1 VLLEPQSLVAGLST
15 CLRADRHRLAARL
28 RAAESRLHRH
38 QPSSEMLAVI
48 ADEIARSAEK
58 RAKRLANLPKP
69 TYPDPLP
76 VVEKRQVIADAI
88 AANQVIVLCG
98 ETGSGKTTQLPKIC
112 LDIGRGVD
120 GFIGH
125 TQPRRIA
132 ARSVA
137 TRIAQELNTPLGQ
150 AVGYKVR
157 FGDHSLPTS
166 YIKLM
171 TDGILLAETQG
182 DRLLEQYDT
191 IIIDEAHE
199 RSLNIDFL
207 LGYLH
212 QLLPKRP
219 DLKLIITSATI
230 DPLRFSK
237 HFHDAPIIEVSG
249 RTYPVEMRYRP
260 LISEDPEEEDIHQL
274 DGIIGA
280 VDELCREGPGDVLVF
295 LAGER
300 EIRETAEALR
310 KHHPPATE
318 ILPLYARLSAD
329 EQMRVFQ
336 PHGRR
341 RIVLA
346 TNVAET
352 SLTVPGIRYVVDPGQ
367 ARVSRYTPR
376 TKVQR
381 LPIEAI
387 SQASANQRSGR
398 CGRVEAGICIRL
410 YSQED
415 FASRPA
421 FTEPEILRTNLASVI
436 LQMKAAHLGEIQNF
450 PFVEPPDY
458 QQIKDGYQ
466 TLLEIGAVDERHELT
481 PIGKSL
487 ARLPIDPRLGRMI
500 LAASEEDC
508 LAEVL
513 VIAAALS
520 VQDPRDRPMDKQD
533 QADAAHG
540 RFRDEGSDF
549 VSFLKLW
556 RFFQKQQDHLSHSK
570 FRKMCRENFLSYT
583 RLREWQDIYHQLND
597 TVGELGI
604 KQSPWHGR
612 PARDLR
618 NGIGPNEERERP
630 GRAARATNDQSTEDE
645 FPIALRDSLHRALL
659 PGLLANIGTK
669 SDQAEYNG
677 TRGTKFFLFP
687 GSTLF
692 SRKPNW
698 VVAAELV
705 ETTRLYAR
713 TVGPIRPEWVE
724 RLATHLIHRTYF
736 EPHWQP
742 DTGHVAAYEKVTLYG
757 LTLVARRLIH
767 YGPIDPIR
775 SRQLFIQHCLV
786 EGDTRLDA
794 PFFRQNRKLIEEVQS
809 LEAKLRTRDVLV
821 DEQVRYDF
829 YDARIP
835 ADIYNVPLFEK
846 WRKQAERDDPKL
858 LHMTRRDLML
868 HGAEDATAER
878 FPDSLEINGQRFA
891 LSYKLDSAA
900 PDDGVTVTLPLPTL
914 TKLPTEPFDWL
925 VPGWLPEKI
934 TELMRTLPKPLRT
947 KFVPIPDTARAVAR
961 AMPFAYGPLIDRLS
975 QQLGKIAGTP
985 ISPRDFDQTD
995 LPKNMRM
1002 NFRIIDD
1009 QNREVATGRDLQA
1022 LRKQLGIAAAASFAT
1037 LSTGQFHR
1045 DGLVRWDFGDL
1056 PPNIEVRRGEAT
1068 LLGYPALVDQGESV
1082 SLRLLDSPEAQ
1093 ASSMR
1098 AGLRRLFM
1106 IQVASELK
1114 QLSRLIPDL
1123 DTLTLYYSTIG
1134 PAQQL
1139 KDDLVQAAADRAFFD
1154 GRSPME
1160 IRTQEDFARR
1170 AAEGWRRLSTAMR
1183 EIAQPVK
1190 AALAICADVNLRLQ
1204 KPLPPAMAD
1213 SVRDMT
1219 EQLRWLFAPHF
1230 ILRTPWPWLTHLPRF
1245 ARGIDVRLKKML
1257 DAGLARDVTALTEV
1271 RPHWRKYVQQA
1282 TADAEKGRRDPEL
1295 ETYRWM
1301 VEELRISLFAQEL
1314 KTSLPISPKRLDAQW
1329 AKISR

>member
-1 VLLEPQSLVAGLST
+1 MLAEPPVLLAQLST

-28 RAAESRLHRH
+28 RAAETRLHRN
-38 QPSSEMLAVI
+38 QPATEMLVAI
-48 ADEIARSAEK
+48 ADEIARSADK
-58 RAKRLANLPKP
+58 RARRLANLPKP

-76 VVEKRQVIADAI
+76 VVEKRQTIADAI

-157 FGDHSLPTS
+157 FGDHTLPTS
-166 YIKLM
+166 FIKLM

-182 DRLLEQYDT
+182 DRLLDQYDT

-237 HFHDAPIIEVSG
+237 HFNDAPIIEVSG
-249 RTYPVEMRYRP
+249 RTYPVETRYRP

-310 KHHPPATE
+310 NHHPPATE

-398 CGRVEAGICIRL
+398 CGRVEAGTCIRL

-436 LQMKAAHLGEIQNF
+436 LQMKALHLGEIQNF

-508 LAEVL
+508 LDEVL

-549 VSFLKLW
+549 VSLLKLW

-583 RLREWQDIYHQLND
+583 RLREWQDIYHQLHE
-597 TVGELGI
+597 TVGGLGI
-604 KQSPWHGR
+604 KHPPRTGR
-612 PARDLR
+612 FS
-618 NGIGPNEERERP
+618 
-630 GRAARATNDQSTEDE
+630 DQSSEDE
-645 FPIALRDSLHRALL
+645 FPTNLRDALHRALL

-677 TRGTKFFLFP
+677 TRGSKFFLFP

-757 LTLVARRLIH
+757 LVLVARRLIH

-835 ADIYNVPLFEK
+835 ADVYNVPLFEK
-846 WRKQAERDDPKL
+846 WRKQAERDDPKVL
-858 LHMTRRDLML
+858 LMTRRDLML

-878 FPDSLEINGQRFA
+878 FPDALEINGQRFP
-891 LSYKLDSAA
+891 LSYKLDSSA
-900 PDDGVTVTLPLPTL
+900 PDDGVTVTLPLPAL
-914 TKLPTEPFDWL
+914 NKLPTDPFDWL

-985 ISPRDFDQTD
+985 ISPRDFDPTD

-1002 NFRIIDD
+1002 NFRILDD
-1009 QNREVATGRDLQA
+1009 QSREVATGRDLQA

-1037 LSTGQFHR
+1037 LSTGEFHR
-1045 DGLVRWDFGDL
+1045 DGLLRWDFGDVPL
-1056 PPNIEVRRGEAT
+1056 HIEVRRGEAT
-1068 LLGYPALVDQGESV
+1068 LLGYPALVDQGQSV
-1082 SLRLLDSPEAQ
+1082 SLRLLDSAEAQ
-1093 ASSMR
+1093 QASMR

-1106 IQVASELK
+1106 LQLSSEIK
-1114 QLSRLIPDL
+1114 QLARLLPDL
-1123 DTLTLYYSTIG
+1123 DRLTLLYSTIG

-1139 KDDLVQAAADRAFFD
+1139 KTDLVEAIADRALLGD
-1154 GRSPME
+1154 LSPMQ
-1160 IRTQEDFARR
+1160 IRTQQHFAQR
-1170 AAEGWRRLSTAMR
+1170 AAEGWRRLSAAMH
-1183 EIAQPVK
+1183 EITEPVK
-1190 AALAICADVNLRLQ
+1190 AALEIYADVNVRLQ
-1204 KPLPPAMAD
+1204 KPLPPAMTD

-1230 ILRTPWPWLTHLPRF
+1230 VLRTPWSWLKHLPRF
-1245 ARGIDVRLKKML
+1245 ARGIDVRLKKIL
-1257 DAGLARDVTALTEV
+1257 DAGLARDLAAMAQV

-1282 TADAEKGRRDPEL
+1282 THDAETGRRDPEL

-1301 VEELRISLFAQEL
+1301 VEELRISLFAQDL

-1329 AKISR
+1329 VKVAR

>member
-1 VLLEPQSLVAGLST
+1 VLTEPLTLVSQLSR
-15 CLRADRHRLAARL
+15 CLWIDRRRFEARL
-28 RAAESRLHRH
+28 RAAETRLRRN
-38 QPSSEMLAVI
+38 QPANEVLAAI
-48 ADEIARSAEK
+48 AEEIGRSIGK
-58 RAKRLANLPKP
+58 RDRRLANLPRPK
-69 TYPDPLP
+69 YPDRLP
-76 VVEKRQVIADAI
+76 IVEKRQEIAEAI
-88 AANQVIVLCG
+88 VANQVLVLCG

-120 GFIGH
+120 GLIGH

-157 FGDHSLPTS
+157 FGDHTS
-166 YIKLM
+166 EGGYIKLM

-182 DRLLEQYDT
+182 DRRLEQYDT

-230 DPLRFSK
+230 DPQRFSK
-237 HFHDAPIIEVSG
+237 HFGDAKIIEVSG
-249 RTYPVEMRYRP
+249 RTYPVETRYRA
-260 LISEDPEEEDIHQL
+260 LVSEDSEEEDVHQL
-274 DGIIGA
+274 DGIAQA

-295 LAGER
+295 LSGER
-300 EIRETAEALR
+300 EIRETAEMLR

-367 ARVSRYTPR
+367 ARISRYTPR

-387 SQASANQRSGR
+387 SQASANQRKGR

-410 YSQED
+410 YSEED
-415 FASRPA
+415 FNGRPA
-421 FTEPEILRTNLASVI
+421 FTEPEIVRTNLASVI
-436 LQMKAAHLGEIQNF
+436 LQMKALHLGDIQKF

-466 TLLEIGAVDERHELT
+466 TLLELGAVDERHELT
-481 PIGKSL
+481 AIGKHL
-487 ARLPIDPRLGRMI
+487 AKLPVDPRVGRMV
-500 LAASEEDC
+500 LAATEEDC
-508 LAEVL
+508 LDDVL

-549 VSFLKLW
+549 VSLLKLW

-570 FRKMCRENFLSYT
+570 FRRMCRENFLSYT
-583 RLREWQDIYHQLND
+583 RLREWQDIHQQLHA
-597 TVGELGI
+597 TVRELGVT
-604 KQSPWHGR
+604 HGR
-612 PARDLR
+612 RARLSEHAT
-618 NGIGPNEERERP
+618 EE
-630 GRAARATNDQSTEDE
+630 E
-645 FPIALRDSLHRALL
+645 FPESVRDSIHRALL

-687 GSTLF
+687 GSSLF

-698 VVAAELV
+698 VMAAELV

-736 EPHWQP
+736 EPHWQAE
-742 DTGHVAAYEKVTLYG
+742 TGHVAAYEKVTLYG
-757 LTLVARRLIH
+757 LTLVAKRLIH

-775 SRQLFIQHCLV
+775 SRQLFIHHCLV
-786 EGDTRLDA
+786 EGDSRLDA

-829 YDARIP
+829 YDARVP
-835 ADIYNVPLFEK
+835 AGIFNVPLFEK
-846 WRKQAERDDPKL
+846 WRKQAEREDIKL
-858 LHMTRRDLML
+858 LVMTRRDLML

-878 FPDSLEINGQRFA
+878 FPDALEINGQRFP

-900 PDDGVTVTLPLPTL
+900 ADDGVTVTLPLAAL
-914 TKLPTEPFDWL
+914 NKLPTEPFEWL

-934 TELMRTLPKPLRT
+934 TELMRTLPKQVRT
-947 KFVPIPDTARAVAR
+947 RFVPIPDTARAVAR
-961 AMPFAYGPLIDRLS
+961 TIPFAYGPLIDRLA
-975 QQLGKIAGTP
+975 QQLGKLAGIA
-985 ISPRDFDQTD
+985 ISPRDFDQAD
-995 LPKNMRM
+995 LPPNMRM
-1002 NFRIIDD
+1002 NFRINDE
-1009 QNREVATGRDLQA
+1009 QNREVASGRDLIA
-1022 LRKQLGIAAAASFAT
+1022 IRKQLGVAAAASFASI
-1037 LSTGQFHR
+1037 STGQFHR
-1045 DGLVRWDFGDL
+1045 DGLTRWDFGDL
-1056 PPNIEVRRGEAT
+1056 PAHVEVRRGEAT
-1068 LLGYPALVDQGESV
+1068 LLGYPALVDAGESV

-1093 ASSMR
+1093 QSSIR

-1106 IQVASELK
+1106 LQLSSEIK
-1114 QLSRLIPDL
+1114 QLSRLLPDIETMSL
-1123 DTLTLYYSTIG
+1123 HYSTIG
-1134 PAQQL
+1134 PVQQL
-1139 KDDLVQAAADRAFFD
+1139 KDDLLQAIADRALFED
-1154 GRSPME
+1154 MAPTD
-1160 IRTQEDFARR
+1160 IRTQEAFARR
-1170 AAEGWRRLSTAMR
+1170 AGEGWRRLSSAMR
-1183 EIAQPVK
+1183 EIVEPVK
-1190 AALAICADVNLRLQ
+1190 GALAIYAEVNLRLQ
-1204 KPLPPAMAD
+1204 KPLPPAMSE

-1219 EQLRWLFAPHF
+1219 EQLRWLFAAHF
-1230 ILRTPWPWLTHLPRF
+1230 VLRTPWPWMKHLPRF
-1245 ARGIDVRLKKML
+1245 AKAIHVRLKKML
-1257 DAGLARDVTALTEV
+1257 DAGLARDITAMAEV
-1271 RPHWRKYVQQA
+1271 RPQWRKYVEQV
-1282 TADAEKGRRDPEL
+1282 TRDAEKGRRDPEL

-1301 VEELRISLFAQEL
+1301 LEELRVSLFAQEL
-1314 KTSLPISPKRLDAQW
+1314 KTSIPVSGKRLEAQW
-1329 AKISR
+1329 AKVTRSQ

>member
-1 VLLEPQSLVAGLST
+1 VLAPLANLLAQLST
-15 CLRADRHRLAARL
+15 CLRADRSRLAARL
-28 RAAESRLHRH
+28 RAAESRLDRNH
-38 QPSSEMLAVI
+38 PANEMLAVI

-76 VVEKRQVIADAI
+76 VVEKRQIIADAI
-88 AANQVIVLCG
+88 AANQMTILCG

-137 TRIAQELNTPLGQ
+137 TRIAQELSTPLGQ

-157 FGDHSLPTS
+157 FGDHTLPTS

-249 RTYPVEMRYRP
+249 RTYPVETRYRP
-260 LISEDPEEEDIHQL
+260 LISEDPEEEDIHEIE
-274 DGIIGA
+274 GIIGA

-295 LAGER
+295 LSGER

-367 ARVSRYTPR
+367 ARVSRYSPR

-398 CGRVEAGICIRL
+398 CGRVEAGTCIRL

-415 FASRPA
+415 FNNRPA

-436 LQMKAAHLGEIQNF
+436 LQMKALHLGEIQNF

-487 ARLPIDPRLGRMI
+487 SRLPIDPRLGRMI
-500 LAASEEDC
+500 IAANEEDC
-508 LAEVL
+508 LDEVL

-540 RFRDEGSDF
+540 RFRDEVSDF
-549 VSFLKLW
+549 VSLLKLW
-556 RFFQKQQDHLSHSK
+556 RFFQKQQDHLSHGK
-570 FRKMCRENFLSYT
+570 FRKMCRENFLSFT
-583 RLREWQDIYHQLND
+583 RLREWQDIFHQLRE
-597 TVGELGI
+597 TVDELGI
-604 KQSPWHGR
+604 KRRPRTGR
-612 PARDLR
+612 SS
-618 NGIGPNEERERP
+618 
-630 GRAARATNDQSTEDE
+630 DQSTEDE
-645 FPIALRDSLHRALL
+645 FTLALRDSLHRALL

-687 GSTLF
+687 GSALF

-724 RLATHLIHRTYF
+724 RLATHLIHRTYL

-742 DTGHVAAYEKVTLYG
+742 DTGHVAAYEKVNLYG
-757 LTLVARRLIH
+757 LVLVARRLIH

-794 PFFRQNRKLIEEVQS
+794 PFFRQNRKLIEEVES

-821 DEQVRYDF
+821 DEQVRYDY
-829 YDARIP
+829 YDSRIP
-835 ADIYNVPLFEK
+835 ADVYNVPLFEK

-858 LHMTRRDLML
+858 LLMTRRDLML

-878 FPDSLEINGQRFA
+878 FPDSLEINGQRFPLA
-891 LSYKLDSAA
+891 YKLDSAA
-900 PDDGVTVTLPLPTL
+900 ADDGVTVTLPLPAL
-914 TKLPTEPFDWL
+914 NKLPTDPFDWL

-975 QQLGKIAGTP
+975 QQLGKLAGTP

-1009 QNREVATGRDLQA
+1009 QNREVATGRDLSA

-1045 DGLVRWDFGDL
+1045 DGLTRWDFGDL
-1056 PPNIEVRRGEAT
+1056 PLSIEVRRGEAT
-1068 LLGYPALVDQGESV
+1068 LLGYPALVDQGQSV

-1093 ASSMR
+1093 HASMR

-1106 IQVASELK
+1106 LQLSSEIK

-1123 DTLTLYYSTIG
+1123 DTLTLFYSTIG
-1134 PAQQL
+1134 PAQQM
-1139 KDDLVQAAADRAFFD
+1139 KDDLLEATADRALFD
-1154 GRSPME
+1154 DRSPME
-1160 IRTQEDFARR
+1160 IRTQDDFARR
-1170 AAEGWRRLSTAMR
+1170 AAEGWRRLSAAMR
-1183 EIAQPVK
+1183 EIAEPVK
-1190 AALAICADVNLRLQ
+1190 AALAIYADVNLRLQ
-1204 KPLPPAMAD
+1204 KTLPPAMAD

-1230 ILRTPWPWLTHLPRF
+1230 ILRTPWPWLKHLPRF
-1245 ARGIDVRLKKML
+1245 ARGIDVRLKKIL
-1257 DAGLARDVTALTEV
+1257 DAGLARDLTAMAEV

-1282 TADAEKGRRDPEL
+1282 TQNAEKARHDPEL

-1301 VEELRISLFAQEL
+1301 VEELRISLFAQDL
-1314 KTSLPISPKRLDAQW
+1314 KTSLPISPKRLEAQW
-1329 AKISR
+1329 AKIAQ